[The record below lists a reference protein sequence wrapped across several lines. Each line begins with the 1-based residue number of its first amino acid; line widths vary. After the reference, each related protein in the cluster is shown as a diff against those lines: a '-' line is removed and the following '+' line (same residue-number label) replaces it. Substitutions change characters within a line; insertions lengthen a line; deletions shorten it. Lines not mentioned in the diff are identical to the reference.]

1 MRAFW
6 GDIAPDFRRL
16 SRTATPPLPI
26 IPLGTA
32 LKMKPIDQINS
43 WMQEALRP
51 YFGLEP
57 LSSEWDILTVR
68 DDYFICFDGDTI
80 RKRITAT
87 VLNYQEDDVIIHT
100 RGREVILP
108 RTTRGKE
115 KKLTYTSVSSV
126 KADGV
131 VFSAGVRTLNSGNY
145 GYINA
150 SNYRNSIRLPLPECR
165 HLVSKEELVDWLQ
178 SYPERVP
185 TDYADKLERLMRMKN
200 QQHKTVPGDIFR
212 VEIDLHTDGYVL
224 VIGNL
229 RQMQK
234 DALFAEHSIWHDVM
248 TMPLFVR
255 PYLFRTTVR
264 NPALSE
270 IVASPLSEKCWI
282 VMDDAFLRG
291 NYEFVGSKILAE
303 EDILF
308 PVGYGSSISAQ
319 KSDYRLSWGPCS
331 VNKASQDTVFR
342 AGRSYMNNGAYSSVS
357 AECFADS
364 GFPHYDKTLL
374 NPEHREAWEQVLAEF
389 DLPPDTTY
397 DAFAQYVG
405 GMTRAAYLTYV
416 ADNKAYQR
424 KGRAKNKA

>member
-1 MRAFW
+1 
-6 GDIAPDFRRL
+6 
-16 SRTATPPLPI
+16 
-26 IPLGTA
+26 
-32 LKMKPIDQINS
+32 MKPIDQINS

-57 LSSEWDILTVR
+57 LAAEWDILTVR
-68 DDYFICFDGDTI
+68 DGYFICFEGDTI

-87 VLNYQEDDVIIHT
+87 ALNYQEEDVIIHT

-108 RTTRGKE
+108 RTSRGKE

-126 KADGV
+126 MADGI
-131 VFSAGVRTLNSGNY
+131 VFSAGIRTLNSGNY

-165 HLVSKEELVDWLQ
+165 DLTSKEEIVDWLN
-178 SYPERVP
+178 SYRERLPV
-185 TDYADKLERLMRMKN
+185 DYENKLERLMSMKN
-200 QQHKTVPGDIFR
+200 QQHKTIPGDIFR

-234 DALFAEHSIWHDVM
+234 DELFAEHSIWHDVM

-255 PYLFRTTVR
+255 PYLFRTTER

-270 IVASPLSEKCWI
+270 IMASPLSEKCWI

-291 NYEFVGSKILAE
+291 NYQYVGSKILAE

-308 PVGYGSSISAQ
+308 PVGYGSSISVH
-319 KSDYRLSWGPCS
+319 KKDYRLSWGPS
-331 VNKASQDTVFR
+331 SISKAGQDTALKAER
-342 AGRSYMNNGAYSSVS
+342 NYINNGAYSSVS
-357 AECFADS
+357 ADCFVER
-364 GFPHYDKTLL
+364 GFPDRDKTLL
-374 NPEHREAWEQVLAEF
+374 NPKHREVWEQVLAEF
-389 DLPPDTTY
+389 GFPPETTY
-397 DAFAQYVG
+397 DAFAQHTG
-405 GMTRAAYLTYV
+405 GMTRTAYLAYV
-416 ADNKAYQR
+416 ANHKAYQR
-424 KGRAKNKA
+424 KGRGKKK